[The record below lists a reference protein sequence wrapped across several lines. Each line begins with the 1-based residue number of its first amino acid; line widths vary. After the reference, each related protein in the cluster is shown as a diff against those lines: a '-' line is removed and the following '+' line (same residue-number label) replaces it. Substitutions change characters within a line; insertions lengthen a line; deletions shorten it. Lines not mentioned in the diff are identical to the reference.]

1 MAFLL
6 ISRIDAGVA
15 RAEFPVVFRYRKE
28 SARMRYRSP
37 HDDRSSRSPFDRR
50 ERRLG
55 DVNAVL
61 LTLAIGL
68 AVLDGTCF
76 AAFKLIHAV
85 APLIHTVPDVAQPW
99 VPPGARTGSG

>member
-1 MAFLL
+1 MQH
-6 ISRIDAGVA
+6 
-15 RAEFPVVFRYRKE
+15 
-28 SARMRYRSP
+28 RSP
-37 HDDRSSRSPFDRR
+37 HDDRSSHSPFDRR

-85 APLIHTVPDVAQPW
+85 VPLIHTVPGITQPW
-99 VPPGARTGSG
+99 APPGVRTGGG